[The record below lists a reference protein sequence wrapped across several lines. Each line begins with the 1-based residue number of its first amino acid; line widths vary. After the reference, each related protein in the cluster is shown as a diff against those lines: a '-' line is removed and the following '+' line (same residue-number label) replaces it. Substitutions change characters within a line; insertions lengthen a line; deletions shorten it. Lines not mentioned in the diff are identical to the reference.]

1 MLGTRIIT
9 ASLLLGAAAFAAE
22 PDYFPLHPGNQW
34 VYRCTGNCGD
44 ELPVLEIARDRSFN
58 GTWYALLK
66 GFHGRETWLRQD
78 SDGVLWAL
86 DPDSGLETRWYS
98 FFAPVGEPFDT
109 GADPCSRSASVVT
122 REFDYRGPAGRFDDV
137 LQLRYGESACADAG
151 ANEEYFLPWTGIVR
165 RVETTIA
172 GPRTYDLI
180 YSRTGGVTVIAEP
193 HLSFGLHIDRS
204 LYDADFMPPVD
215 PSRSVPVMTAR
226 IALTNATDQP
236 VSLVWPSGQRYDLE
250 IRNERGEVVWRWSD
264 GKAFPAVFGEEKFG
278 PGERNH
284 TILVPLAGRDMK
296 TLPPGRYTVT
306 AWLTTEPVVYKASVG
321 FEVRH
326 VF

>member
-1 MLGTRIIT
+1 MLGTRTIIV
-9 ASLLLGAAAFAAE
+9 SLLLGAVAFAVE

-44 ELPVLEIARDRSFN
+44 ELPVLEIARDGWFN
-58 GTWYALLK
+58 GTRYALLK
-66 GFHGRETWLRQD
+66 GFNGRQTWLRQD
-78 SDGVLWAL
+78 ESGVLWAF
-86 DPDSGLETRWYS
+86 DPDSGLESRWYS
-98 FFAPVGEPFDT
+98 FFAPVEERFDT
-109 GADPCSRSASVVT
+109 SADPCSRSAAIVT
-122 REFDYRGPAGRFDDV
+122 RDFDYRGPTGRFDDV
-137 LQLRYGESACADAG
+137 LQLRYEESACADAG
-151 ANEEYFLPWTGIVR
+151 INEEYFLPWTGIVR
-165 RVETTIA
+165 RIETTIA

-193 HLSFGLHIDRS
+193 HLSFALHIDQP

-215 PSRSVPVMTAR
+215 PVRSVPVMTAR
-226 IALTNATDQP
+226 IALTNTTDQP

-250 IRNERGEVVWRWSD
+250 IRNELGEVISRWSD
-264 GKAFPAVFGEEKFG
+264 GKAFPAVSGEEKFG
-278 PGERNH
+278 PGERNY

-306 AWLTTEPVVYKASVG
+306 AWLATEPVKYRASVG